1 MAIAING
8 DGTITGVSVGGL
20 PDGCVANDDLAG
32 SIVDGKIT
40 GLAASK
46 LTGALPA
53 ISGASLTGL
62 PTGSAVSHVAVHQDN
77 GTTQNNVTGDGTTY
91 DILWQT
97 EITDTGNEYA
107 SSVFTATSAGK
118 YLIAWHVATT
128 GWASNN
134 DEFMHWCVTSNLT
147 KKCLRYDGWAIS
159 GAGGGVTSQ
168 LTMGYANVF
177 HLDAADTAKVQI
189 QVSGGSKV
197 VDVQVD
203 TQSANYL
210 TITKLS

>member
-1 MAIAING
+1 M
-8 DGTITGVSVGGL
+8 
-20 PDGCVANDDLAG
+20 
-32 SIVDGKIT
+32 
-40 GLAASK
+40 ASK
-46 LTGALPA
+46 IKVDELETVSGSGVITVNQPLSGSGASLTSLPAANLTGSLPA

-189 QVSGGSKV
+189 GIPNNGTAQC
-197 VDVQVD
+197 DVQ
-203 TQSANYL
+203 TGSTFSGFLAC
-210 TITKLS
+210 